1 MLQSVGLT
9 LSRAV
14 YYVTPQAM
22 TLWDRGNTQYGVR
35 ETGSLA
41 LFRRLASPRL
51 RFLGYQTLVRRWVVR
66 TLSQKWQQAYAA
78 DVPTDGVG
86 GGLLIVGEKV
96 G

>member
-1 MLQSVGLT
+1 MQDVGLT
-9 LSRAV
+9 LARAV

-22 TLWDRGNTQYGVR
+22 ALWDRGNTTYGVR
-35 ETGSLA
+35 ETGSPA
-41 LFRRLASPRL
+41 PFRWLASSRL
-51 RFLGYQTLVRRWVVR
+51 QWLGYQPLVRRWIVR
-66 TLSQKWQQAYAA
+66 TLSQKWQKAYAA